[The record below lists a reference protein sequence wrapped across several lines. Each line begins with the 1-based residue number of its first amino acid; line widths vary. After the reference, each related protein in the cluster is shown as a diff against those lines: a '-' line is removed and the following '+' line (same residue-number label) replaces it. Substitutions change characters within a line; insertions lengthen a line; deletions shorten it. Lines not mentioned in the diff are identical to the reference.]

1 MKTLSLLRALATA
14 ALALTLP
21 ACGTDTQPGKDA
33 PIKVGFVSNNA
44 APFWTIAEAGTS
56 EGARKYGVEVLFRRP
71 QSGTASE
78 QKKIIEDLLV
88 QDVKAIAISVNDP
101 KNQTEFLN
109 EVAARVPLFTQD
121 NDAPESKRLCYVG
134 TDNYTAGQ
142 EAGKLVQGALP
153 DGGTIAIYV
162 GRPDA
167 INGQERR
174 QGVLD
179 VLAGH
184 KNAPGPTQFGK
195 YTLHS
200 PPAFYD
206 YVNQQKCKD
215 QAAETLTTLQG
226 MDRVC
231 LIGLWEYNPPA
242 LLRAVE
248 AAGKLGKIAIVAFD
262 ENEATLQGVR
272 DGYIFGTVVQQPYL
286 FGMESVR
293 LMAAVARGDR
303 LVIPAD
309 GKLYIPHKV
318 ITRSNVDEFHKDL
331 RAKLGK

>member
-1 MKTLSLLRALATA
+1 MKTFPLLRALATA
-14 ALALTLP
+14 ALVLTLP
-21 ACGTDTQPGKDA
+21 ACGNDTQSGKG
-33 PIKVGFVSNNA
+33 PMIKVGFVSNNA

-56 EGARKYGVEVLFRRP
+56 EGAKKYGVEVLFRRP
-71 QSGTASE
+71 QNGTASE
-78 QKKIIEDLLV
+78 QKKIIEDLLT
-88 QDVKAIAISVNDP
+88 QDVKGIAISVNDP
-101 KNQTEFLN
+101 KNQTDFLN
-109 EVAARVPLFTQD
+109 EVAARVPLLTQD

-142 EAGKLVQGALP
+142 EAGKLVRAAMP

-179 VLAGH
+179 ILARQ
-184 KNAPGPTQFGK
+184 KNAPGPEKYGK
-195 YTLHS
+195 YTLYN

-206 YVNQQKCKD
+206 YVSQQKCKD
-215 QAAETLTTLQG
+215 QAADTLTALQG
-226 MDRVC
+226 VERVC

-248 AAGKLGKIAIVAFD
+248 GAGKLGQVAIVAFD
-262 ENEATLQGVR
+262 ENEATLQGVK
-272 DGYIFGTVVQQPYL
+272 DGHIFGTVVQQPYL

-303 LVIPAD
+303 SVIPAD

-318 ITRSNVDEFHKDL
+318 ITKSNVDEFRKDL
-331 RAKLGK
+331 HAKLGK